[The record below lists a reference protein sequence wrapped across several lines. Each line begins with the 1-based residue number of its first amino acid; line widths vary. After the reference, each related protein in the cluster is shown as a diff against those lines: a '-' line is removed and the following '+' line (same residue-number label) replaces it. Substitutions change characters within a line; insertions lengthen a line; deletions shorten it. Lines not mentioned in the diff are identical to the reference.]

1 MISGMEKEKAD
12 KKALLISSHV
22 QRDKARWAFWTA
34 ATPLASA
41 LPEGYCP
48 PHTHTSPQGGNMKPQ
63 RQQRPF
69 EMTWPQSTIT
79 QSSAVGG
86 GAFFASAQ

>member
-1 MISGMEKEKAD
+1 MISGMEEEKAE
-12 KKALLISSHV
+12 KRALLISSHA
-22 QRDKARWAFWTA
+22 QRDKARWAIWAA

-41 LPEGYCP
+41 LPEGYCLP
-48 PHTHTSPQGGNMKPQ
+48 QTHTSPQGGNMKPQ

-69 EMTWPQSTIT
+69 EMPWPQSTIT
-79 QSSAVGG
+79 HSSAVGG

>member
-1 MISGMEKEKAD
+1 
-12 KKALLISSHV
+12 
-22 QRDKARWAFWTA
+22 
-34 ATPLASA
+34 
-41 LPEGYCP
+41 
-48 PHTHTSPQGGNMKPQ
+48 MKQQ

-79 QSSAVGG
+79 HSSAVGG